1 MFREAYS
8 NRSTKTEDQRKD
20 LVYLARD
27 THDEKEPYFAEF
39 MSYLYLIKT

>member
-8 NRSTKTEDQRKD
+8 NRSTKTED